1 MKMKKVFSSL
11 MALGLATTL
20 TACGGSTDSATTS
33 TDKEAKTEDQA
44 AEETTEENAEEN
56 KDGEDANEDK
66 KEDDKTAEN
75 AEGEEDAEN
84 AAELEN
90 FEAQTS
96 DDTLVIGNAEFSGD
110 FLVGWQNSAYDV
122 IIRKLLGI
130 EGSNGFSTI
139 VLDENGEFITN
150 TAVLEGDPETT
161 DNEDGSKTFTFKIKP
176 GLKWSDGKEL
186 TVDDYIFGSLLFT
199 HPEFMPLTGSVNPG
213 DLFGKGY
220 EAYHSGESDTFDA
233 VEKIDDNTFSYT
245 IAAEQLP
252 YYYEKALAAIS
263 AFPMHAVTENL
274 ALSED
279 GKKLVAK
286 DGYTPSE
293 EEVQKYKDS
302 VQEQIDRANEE
313 FKEVE
318 EPAQDA
324 SEEDKAA
331 YEEAKKANDEK
342 VAGLQE
348 KLDGDVDPTE
358 QLIEQAMLN
367 VYNEYRTAPSVVS
380 GPYKF
385 DEYNNNMVKL
395 SLNPEYQGN
404 FKGEK
409 ATIPNIIVQYV
420 NNNIAVDLL
429 ENGDIDVWQQEG
441 DGGKI
446 DKMKAAAD
454 AGKIGLNTFERNGYG
469 SLNFLTDRGATQY
482 KEVRQAI
489 AHLMDRNTF
498 VQSFAGGY
506 GVVTNGAYGL
516 SQWMYKDRGA
526 DLEGKLTN
534 YQLNID
540 TANEVLDNS
549 PYKFEADGTTPW
561 DRAKAEEA
569 FNADAEGFDYYRYD
583 ENGEKLV
590 VNQFGSE
597 ESPITSLMNSQL
609 PVNAKQAG
617 MEYNI
622 QAGSFPTLQE
632 YYVFPEEDAKFTAFS
647 MAQSFSDTYDP
658 WAQYN
663 KDGND
668 NKSRTNDPKADE
680 LTVKLRQTPSDK
692 REEYLDNWEEFQ
704 LWYNDYLPQIP
715 LYSNLYHT
723 GYTTRVEGFD
733 VNTPTWG
740 IEDQINGVTLK

>member
-33 TDKEAKTEDQA
+33 TDSTEENK
-44 AEETTEENAEEN
+44 AEETTDEKVDENADDKAEEEN
-56 KDGEDANEDK
+56 
-66 KEDDKTAEN
+66 KEDDKTADN
-75 AEGEEDAEN
+75 AEGEEDAESQ
-84 AAELEN
+84 AELEN

-96 DDTLVIGNAEFSGD
+96 DDTLVIGSAEFSGD
-110 FLVGWQNSAYDV
+110 FFEGWQNSAYDAA
-122 IIRKLLGI
+122 IRKLLGI
-130 EGSNGFSTI
+130 EGSNGFKTMI
-139 VLDENGEFITN
+139 VDENGEWLAN
-150 TAVLEGDPETT
+150 SAVLEGEPETT
-161 DNEDGSKTFTFKIKP
+161 DNEDGSKTYTFKIKP
-176 GLKWSDGKEL
+176 GLKWSDGEEL
-186 TVDDYIFGSLLFT
+186 TADDYIFYSLLFT

-213 DLFGKGY
+213 DLFGKGK
-220 EAYHSGESDTFDA
+220 EAYHSGESDTFEA
-233 VEKIDDNTFSYT
+233 VEKVDDYTFKYT
-245 IAAEQLP
+245 IDAEQLP
-252 YYYEKALAAIS
+252 YYYEKYLASRS
-263 AFPMHAVTENL
+263 AFPMHAVSENL
-274 ALSED
+274 AVSED

-286 DGYTPSE
+286 DGYEPSE

-318 EPAQDA
+318 AEA
-324 SEEDKAA
+324 SEEEKAA
-331 YEEAKKANDEK
+331 HEEQIAD
-342 VAGLQE
+342 LQE

-367 VYNEYRTAPSVVS
+367 VYNEYRTAPSVVP

-404 FKGEK
+404 FRGEK

-420 NNNIAVDLL
+420 NDNIAVDLL
-429 ENGDIDVWQQEG
+429 ENGDIDVWQHEG

-446 DKMKAAAD
+446 DKMKAAEE
-454 AGKIGLNTFERNGYG
+454 AGKIKLNSFERNGYG
-469 SLNFLTDRGATQY
+469 SLNFLTDRGTTQY

-516 SQWMYKDRGA
+516 SQWMYQDRGA

-540 TANEVLDNS
+540 TANELLDNS

-561 DRAKAEEA
+561 DRAKADEA
-569 FNADAEGFDYYRYD
+569 FSSDPDGFDYYRYD

-597 ESPITSLMNSQL
+597 ESPITGLMNSQL

-622 QAGSFPTLQE
+622 TAGSFPTLQE
-632 YYVFPEEDAKFTAFS
+632 YYVFPEEDAEYTAFS
-647 MAQSFSDTYDP
+647 MAQQFDAVYDP
-658 WAQYN
+658 WAQYHSE
-663 KDGND
+663 GND

-680 LTVKLRQTPSDK
+680 LTVKLRQTPPEE
-692 REEYLDNWEEFQ
+692 REQYLDNWEEFQ

-715 LYSNLYHT
+715 LYSNLFHT
-723 GYTTRVEGFD
+723 GYTPRVEGFEL
-733 VNTPTWG
+733 NTPSWG
-740 IEDQINGVTLK
+740 IEDQINGVSLK

>member
-33 TDKEAKTEDQA
+33 TDNEAKTEDKA
-44 AEETTEENAEEN
+44 AEENAEEN
-56 KDGEDANEDK
+56 KDGQDSSEDK
-66 KEDDKTAEN
+66 KDDDKTADN
-75 AEGEEDAEN
+75 AEEELDEESAED
-84 AAELEN
+84 LKN
-90 FEAQTS
+90 FETQTS
-96 DDTLVIGNAEFSGD
+96 DDTLVIGSPEFSGD
-110 FLVGWQNSAYDV
+110 FFEGWQNSAYDV
-122 IIRKLLGI
+122 TIRKLLGI
-130 EGSNGFSTI
+130 EGSNSFTTMI
-139 VLDENGEFITN
+139 IDENGEWIEN
-150 TAVLEGDPETT
+150 SAVLESEPEAK
-161 DNEDGSKTFTFKIKP
+161 DNEDGSRTYTFKIKP

-186 TVDDYIFGSLLFT
+186 TSDDYIFYSLLFT
-199 HPEFMPLTGSVNPG
+199 HPEFMPLTGSINPG
-213 DLFGKGY
+213 DLFGKGN
-220 EAYHSGESDTFDA
+220 EAYHSGESDTFEA
-233 VEKIDDNTFSYT
+233 VEKVDDHTFKYT
-245 IAAEQLP
+245 IDASQLP
-252 YYYEKALAAIS
+252 YYYEKYLAARP
-263 AFPMHAVTENL
+263 AFPMHAVSENL

-286 DGYTPSE
+286 DGYQPSE
-293 EEVQKYKDS
+293 EEVKKYKDS

-318 EPAQDA
+318 DKA
-324 SEEDKAA
+324 SEEEKAA
-331 YEEAKKANDEK
+331 HEK
-342 VAGLQE
+342 QIAGLQE

-367 VYNEYRTAPSVVS
+367 VYNEYRTAPSVVP

-404 FKGEK
+404 FKGDK
-409 ATIPNIIVQYV
+409 ATIPHIIVQYV
-420 NNNIAVDLL
+420 NDNIAVDLL
-429 ENGDIDVWQQEG
+429 ENGDIDVWQQEA

-446 DKMKAAAD
+446 DKMKAAEE
-454 AGKIGLNTFERNGYG
+454 AGKIKLNSFERNGYG
-469 SLNFLTDRGATQY
+469 SLNFLTDRGTTQY

-516 SQWMYKDRGA
+516 SQWMYQERGA
-526 DLEGKLTN
+526 DLEGKFTN

-540 TANEVLDNS
+540 TANELLDNS
-549 PYKFEADGTTPW
+549 PYKFEADGKTPW
-561 DRAKAEEA
+561 DRAKADEA
-569 FNADAEGFDYYRYD
+569 FNKDADNFDYYRYND
-583 ENGEKLV
+583 KGEKLV
-590 VNQFGSE
+590 VNQYGSE

-622 QAGSFPTLQE
+622 TAGSFPTLQE
-632 YYVFPEEDAKFTAFS
+632 YYVFPEEDAEYTAFS
-647 MAQSFSDTYDP
+647 MAQTFDEVYDP

-663 KDGND
+663 SKGND

-680 LTVKLRQTPSDK
+680 LTVKLRQTPPDD
-692 REEYLDNWEEFQ
+692 REQYLDNWEEFQ

-715 LYSNLYHT
+715 LYSNLFHT
-723 GYTTRVEGFD
+723 GYTPRVEGFEL
-733 VNTPTWG
+733 NTPSWG
-740 IEDQINGVTLK
+740 IEDQINAVKLK